1 MATGS
6 PGRSGY
12 GGRMLVLRL
21 ARGGALPRRAGV
33 LVVVAALVWS
43 FGGCGGSSSA
53 NAGPLPRSFIG
64 LSAPGVLNDA
74 PAGRARGLAAIAATG
89 AGVVRQTFDWSLVER
104 RPGRYDLSHL
114 DGVVADAAA
123 RRLELLPVLF
133 NPPAFRLSGSH
144 PAAPTTSPPKDPAA
158 MGRFAAALVRR
169 YGPRGTLWREHPR
182 LPRVPIRAWQVWN
195 EPNLPAYWGGHPDAS
210 AYVRLLGDVGRA
222 VKAADPSAQVVAAGL
237 PNSRVGVPFETYARA
252 MFRAG
257 AGRVLDVF
265 ALHPYAVDA
274 AGVLGAVEQARALLD
289 SQGVGRAP
297 IWITELGWASG
308 GPASAFTVGPQG
320 QAERI
325 RTTFQE
331 LSARR
336 RELGLRGIV
345 YFQWRDAPPPPG
357 LGDFFGYHT
366 GLLAADGRRKPAYA
380 AFTAATGAR

>member
-1 MATGS
+1 
-6 PGRSGY
+6 
-12 GGRMLVLRL
+12 MLVLRL
-21 ARGGALPRRAGV
+21 ARGGALPLRAGV
-33 LVVVAALVWS
+33 LVVLAALVWS
-43 FGGCGGSSSA
+43 SGGCGGSSSA
-53 NAGPLPRSFIG
+53 TTFGPLPRDFVG

-74 PAGRARGLAAIAATG
+74 PAGRRRGLDAIAATG
-89 AGVVRQTFDWSLVER
+89 TGVVRQTFDWSLAER
-104 RPGRYDLSHL
+104 RPGRYDLSSL

-144 PAAPTTSPPKDPAA
+144 PAAPNTSPPKDPAA
-158 MGRFAAALVRR
+158 MGRFAAVLVRR

-182 LPRVPIRAWQVWN
+182 LPRVPIRDWQVWN
-195 EPNLPAYWGGHPDAS
+195 EPNLPAYWGGHPDAA
-210 AYVRLLGDVGRA
+210 AYVRLLRAVGRA
-222 VKAADPSAQVVAAGL
+222 IKVADPSAEVVAAGL
-237 PNSRVGVPFETYARA
+237 PNSRIGVPFEAYARA

-257 AGRVLDVF
+257 AASALDVF

-274 AGVLGAVEQARALLD
+274 AGVLGAVQKARALLD
-289 SQGVGRAP
+289 SQGETRAR
-297 IWITELGWASG
+297 IWVTELGWASG
-308 GPASAFTVGPQG
+308 GPASAFTVGEQG

-325 RTTFQE
+325 RTTFKE
-331 LSARR
+331 LAARR
-336 RELGLRGIV
+336 RQLGVRGIV